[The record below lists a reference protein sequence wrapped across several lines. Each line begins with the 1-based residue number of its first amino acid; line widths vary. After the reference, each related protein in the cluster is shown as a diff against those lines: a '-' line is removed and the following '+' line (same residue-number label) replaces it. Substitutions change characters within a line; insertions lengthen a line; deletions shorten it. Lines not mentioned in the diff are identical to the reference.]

1 MHPDP
6 SAKSSRKI
14 LSSFLAIAFMC
25 ISLCSNAE
33 EKNCT
38 RVKIDQALAE
48 IGHPEM
54 DIRLMQRYRLEAV
67 ATFFAYWVNDSKTVE
82 ELQKLRGERLRRE
95 TALLPKIELLMA
107 DEFEKEVAALAFARL
122 TGDLKDQAEDKTLTT
137 LTSKLKGQ
145 LEIYQGSECADGEAL
160 RSLAASF
167 EDYAN
172 YRLSPGSSEDGIPF
186 ASVPKISDILSGLAP
201 GIANV
206 LFFSELYEGTPHYFA
221 AIFLQDRIKKIKL
234 ASVEET
240 TEAISIA
247 RSSIIEMGE
256 LDDLEELSKLIWH
269 PILEAIPEK
278 VGLIR
283 LKPTGPLYYAPFSAL
298 LDEQGIYAARRFDL
312 EVTDRFSQFAGR
324 FSNGYMVDMTGDSPL
339 YFDRDP
345 FGISESNSL
354 IIAGPDFGENG
365 NEDRQEASSKTPNVN
380 SRSAEGL
387 YFSPLPGAL
396 REGLA
401 IQKSLPKGS
410 ATTLLS
416 GSEATREAVIL
427 MVESNPKL
435 IHIATHGYS
444 IADLSSPSDERDPFL
459 SSGLAL
465 AGSNLNK
472 AESLLSSRQ
481 IIELDLSDTQVTF
494 LSACNTAVGE
504 TLEGASVASLQQAFR
519 LAGAKNVIST
529 IWPISDS
536 GATRFSKYF
545 FANYSGNKPFS
556 LIKVQREM
564 MEDGE
569 FSHPYFWA
577 GYSTFSTNVID
588 DGQLYLERFQG
599 LHKKKPEIEFTLSL
613 FKGGTM
619 IIRGLSTGE
628 IKSFAELYRDFVPQ
642 IYSAE
647 LLLFELE
654 NNASFM
660 VYRGEDAYYP
670 VGIETFSDI
679 EKHLSRLKSSNF
691 ESRDEVLLT
700 MALAN
705 HLLPRSDLLDGGK
718 VDRRYL
724 PKVNEERAASLLQ
737 EAFDTSLSRGFEH
750 RGYLQT
756 AVATAIGLQGLI
768 PEEDHDALLSKLG
781 LEALR
786 AGVADS
792 SIGYSNRESDATDL
806 RKQWFRYCLRSRIG
820 GRDACETPQWA
831 QVKYTANKAGRVFDA
846 EVFDPSSQ
854 EFGTFLK
861 RELGSREAPTRLLPK
876 NPTAFSEADRVFQ
889 STYGMGWS
897 LKK

>member
-1 MHPDP
+1 MILGISIEKKSRLLRGCLLSLTLLSTAP
-6 SAKSSRKI
+6 SYA
-14 LSSFLAIAFMC
+14 
-25 ISLCSNAE
+25 AE
-33 EKNCT
+33 LNCT
-38 RVKIDQALAE
+38 SFKIENALAE
-48 IGHPEM
+48 IGHP
-54 DIRLMQRYRLEAV
+54 DADVRLMQRYRLEAV
-67 ATFFAYWVNDSKTVE
+67 ATFFAYWVNDAQTLA
-82 ELQKLRGERLRRE
+82 ELQQLRGERLRRE
-95 TALLPKIELLMA
+95 SSLLPKIELLMA

-122 TGDLKDQAEDKTLTT
+122 TGDLKDRAEDKTLVS
-137 LTSKLKGQ
+137 LTSKLEGQ
-145 LEIYQGSECADGEAL
+145 LEIYPESECADGATL
-160 RSLAASF
+160 LSLAASF

-172 YRLSPGSSEDGIPF
+172 YRLSPGASEDGIPF
-186 ASVPKISDILSGLAP
+186 ASLPKIPDILSGLAP

-206 LFFSELYEGTPHYFA
+206 LFYNELYEGTPHYYA
-221 AIFLQDRIKKIKL
+221 AIFLQDRIKKIRL
-234 ASVEET
+234 ASVEEIT
-240 TEAISIA
+240 DTIAIA
-247 RSSIIEMGE
+247 RSSIIEIGE

-278 VGLIR
+278 VGLLR
-283 LKPTGPLYYAPFSAL
+283 LKPIGPLFYAPFSAL
-298 LDEQGIYAARRFDL
+298 LDKHGVYAASRFDL
-312 EVTDRFSQFAGR
+312 EITDRFSQFAGR
-324 FSNGYMVDMTGDSPL
+324 FSKGYMVDMTGDNPL
-339 YFDRDP
+339 YFDKDP
-345 FGISESNSL
+345 FGISESKSL
-354 IIAGPDFGENG
+354 IIAGPDFGESAEENRK
-365 NEDRQEASSKTPNVN
+365 ETLLKAPKVN

-416 GSEATREAVIL
+416 GGEATREAVIS

-465 AGSNLNK
+465 AGSNLKK
-472 AESLLSSRQ
+472 ADSLLSSRQ
-481 IIELDLSDTQVTF
+481 IIELDLSDTQITF

-504 TLEGASVASLQQAFR
+504 TLEGSSVASLQQAFR
-519 LAGAKNVIST
+519 LAGAKNIIST

-545 FANYSGNKPFS
+545 FANYPSNNSFS

-564 MEDGE
+564 MEDEE

-577 GYSTFSTNVID
+577 GYSTFSTNVVD
-588 DGQLYLERFQG
+588 DGNLYLERFEA

-642 IYSAE
+642 IYAAE
-647 LLLFELE
+647 LLIFELE

-670 VGIETFSDI
+670 VGIKTFSDI
-679 EKHLSRLKSSNF
+679 EKHLSRLKSSDF
-691 ESRDEVLLT
+691 ESRDEILLT

-705 HLLPRSDLLDGGK
+705 HLLPRSDLVDGGK

-737 EAFDTSLSRGFEH
+737 EAFDTSLSRGFEN

-756 AVATAIGLQGLI
+756 AMATAIGLQGLI
-768 PEEDHDALLSKLG
+768 SEEDHDALLRKIG

-792 SIGYSNRESDATDL
+792 SVGFSNRESNATDL

-831 QVKYTANKAGRVFDA
+831 QVRYTANKSGRVIDA
-846 EVFDPSSQ
+846 EVVEPSSQ

-861 RELGSREAPTRLLPK
+861 RELGSREAPIRLLPK

-897 LKK
+897 FQ